1 MAIVASVIGE
11 ISILIAVAHG
21 VLVNEKHRWKG
32 TRKEIKK
39 NHIIKIPPPYLT
51 MIQTNHG
58 ARIQEKMSVIFFFG
72 FKLIFFAFFPGFF
85 FGPPVDGFSELRY

>member
-51 MIQTNHG
+51 MIQRNQG
-58 ARIQEKMSVIFFFG
+58 ARILEEKMSDIFFRD
-72 FKLIFFAFFPGFF
+72 LN
-85 FGPPVDGFSELRY
+85 